1 MCICDRISS
10 GGTALGGNFSLGHV
24 LTLKRNPQIQIFNI
38 CFSNI
43 RFLSFIVT
51 LSILAKNSV
60 PMVKSVIFGSLGAL
74 LPFLKAYPQGLLY
87 TGRARASLGRS
98 SLGQFFRQCLSPH
111 FLLWNLDFWYARSL
125 GQNEK
130 NWKKHFSKNWKLTFS
145 GPSIDFWL
153 FFSSLSL
160 YWPQATPLDLQ
171 P

>member
-1 MCICDRISS
+1 MV
-10 GGTALGGNFSLGHV
+10 A
-24 LTLKRNPQIQIFNI
+24 Q
-38 CFSNI
+38 
-43 RFLSFIVT
+43 
-51 LSILAKNSV
+51 KNSV
-60 PMVKSVIFGSLGAL
+60 TDIRIVITLKLQWQSKSHNIDIEMALKEFGKSNS
-74 LPFLKAYPQGLLY
+74 QGLLY
-87 TGRARASLGRS
+87 TGRARASLGLS

-111 FLLWNLDFWYARSL
+111 FLLWNLDFWYAWSL

-130 NWKKHFSKNWKLTFS
+130 NWKNHFSKNWKLTFS

>member
-1 MCICDRISS
+1 MI
-10 GGTALGGNFSLGHV
+10 HV
-24 LTLKRNPQIQIFNI
+24 LWYKLWKNI
-38 CFSNI
+38 NLMLFASKDIEIEKWKLFS
-43 RFLSFIVT
+43 
-51 LSILAKNSV
+51 
-60 PMVKSVIFGSLGAL
+60 KSCLTNRGLTHM
-74 LPFLKAYPQGLLY
+74 YQGLLY
-87 TGRARASLGRS
+87 TGRARASLGLS

-111 FLLWNLDFWYARSL
+111 FLLWNLDFWYAWSL

>member
-1 MCICDRISS
+1 MLALLQLCEILLDIQLIYCNYLFS
-10 GGTALGGNFSLGHV
+10 GIWWWMYIR
-24 LTLKRNPQIQIFNI
+24 KQIF
-38 CFSNI
+38 
-43 RFLSFIVT
+43 VHDD
-51 LSILAKNSV
+51 SIKYSLH
-60 PMVKSVIFGSLGAL
+60 FGQHVSATKKKTTYRG
-74 LPFLKAYPQGLLY
+74 PRY
-87 TGRARASLGRS
+87 TGHARASLGLS
-98 SLGQFFRQCLSPH
+98 SLGQFFRQCLGPH

>member
-1 MCICDRISS
+1 MCTTTAVECNFFSHKDRMLPHFITFFQNGHIYTLFKVSS
-10 GGTALGGNFSLGHV
+10 YIIYQTNL
-24 LTLKRNPQIQIFNI
+24 
-38 CFSNI
+38 
-43 RFLSFIVT
+43 
-51 LSILAKNSV
+51 LSIGKTIQ
-60 PMVKSVIFGSLGAL
+60 KAL
-74 LPFLKAYPQGLLY
+74 SQGLLY
-87 TGRARASLGRS
+87 TGRARASLGLS